1 MIEPIVSSGELNS
14 ATPTKPPRPVE
25 GAGKIAENIGTG
37 ENAKNAIVWMTIT
50 WSFVIASVLSLL
62 LFSLVVADK
71 DFKYLE
77 QIKSVW
83 SIFVPLITLA
93 LGYSFGKSQ

>member
-1 MIEPIVSSGELNS
+1 MEPIKSEGAMNRIPNSESLN
-14 ATPTKPPRPVE
+14 PVE
-25 GAGKIAENIGTG
+25 SGGKIAKNIGTG
-37 ENAKNAIVWMTIT
+37 DNAKNAIVWMTIT
-50 WSFVIASVLSLL
+50 WSFVIAAGLSVL
-62 LFSLVVADK
+62 LFSLVVWEK

-83 SIFVPLITLA
+83 ALFIPLITLA

>member
-1 MIEPIVSSGELNS
+1 MMDPINASGELHPKS
-14 ATPTKPPRPVE
+14 VAATPKPVE

-37 ENAKNAIVWMTIT
+37 ENARNAIVWMTIT
-50 WSFVIASVLSLL
+50 WSFFIATSLSLL
-62 LFSLVVADK
+62 LFTLVVAEK
-71 DFKYLE
+71 DFRYLE

-83 SIFVPLITLA
+83 TIFIPLITLA

>member
-1 MIEPIVSSGELNS
+1 VIEPTASKGELNHE
-14 ATPTKPPRPVE
+14 AHARTPKPVE
-25 GAGKIAENIGTG
+25 GAGRIAENIGTG

-50 WSFVIASVLSLL
+50 WSFFIATGLSLL

-83 SIFVPLITLA
+83 AIFVPLITLA

>member
-1 MIEPIVSSGELNS
+1 MIEPTISKGELNHE
-14 ATPTKPPRPVE
+14 APARVPRPVE
-25 GAGKIAENIGTG
+25 GAGRIAENIGTG

-50 WSFVIASVLSLL
+50 WSFFIASGLSLL

-83 SIFVPLITLA
+83 TIFIPLITLA

>member
-1 MIEPIVSSGELNS
+1 MEPISSSGELNS
-14 ATPTKPPRPVE
+14 KVNATTPKPVE

-37 ENAKNAIVWMTIT
+37 ENARNAIVWMTIT
-50 WSFVIASVLSLL
+50 WSFFIASSLSLL
-62 LFSLVVADK
+62 LFSLVVAEK
-71 DFKYLE
+71 DFQYLE

-83 SIFVPLITLA
+83 TIFIPLITLA

>member
-1 MIEPIVSSGELNS
+1 MEPTISSGDLQPP
-14 ATPTKPPRPVE
+14 PTVKPPRPVE

-50 WSFVIASVLSLL
+50 WSFFIASILSLL
-62 LFSLVVADK
+62 LFSLVVAEK
-71 DFKYLE
+71 DFQYLD

-83 SIFVPLITLA
+83 TIFIPLITLA